1 MNDPK
6 PASTTRPAEPGEG
19 NPWTV
24 LGRTEI
30 YRDPWLAVHQHE
42 VLNPVGRPHRYTTVH
57 LVKFGIGVLPLD
69 SEGCTRLVGQ
79 YRFPLRAYSW
89 EIPEGGGD
97 RSLAPQEGAARELK
111 EETGLT
117 ASRWLQV
124 LDVDMSNGLSD
135 ERAFGYLAWDLSEG
149 EAEPEEAEV
158 LAQRRL
164 PLAGLYAMIDRGE
177 IRDALT
183 ILVALRAR
191 CLAADGALPPEVAR
205 HFDF

>member
-1 MNDPK
+1 MTTADE
-6 PASTTRPAEPGEG
+6 PATG
-19 NPWTV
+19 NPWTI

-42 VLNPVGRPHRYTTVH
+42 VLNPVRRPHRYTTVH
-57 LVKFGIGVLPLD
+57 LVRFGIGVLPLD
-69 SEGCTRLVGQ
+69 SQGYTRLVGQ

-97 RSLAPQEGAARELK
+97 RDRPPMESAAKELR
-111 EETGLT
+111 EETGLV
-117 ASRWLQV
+117 ASSWLQI

-135 ERAFGYLAWDLSEG
+135 ERAFGFLAWNLAEG
-149 EAEPEEAEV
+149 PADPDESEV
-158 LAQRRL
+158 LAQRRVS
-164 PLAGLYAMIDRGE
+164 LADLYGMIDSGE

-191 CLAADGALPPEVAR
+191 QLAAAGNLPADVAR
-205 HFDF
+205 HFTA

>member
-1 MNDPK
+1 M
-6 PASTTRPAEPGEG
+6 AAED

-57 LVKFGIGVLPLD
+57 LVRYGIGVLPVD
-69 SEGCTRLVGQ
+69 EQGCTWLVGQ

-97 RSLAPQEGAARELK
+97 RDLPPQEGAARELR

-117 ASRWLQV
+117 AARWLPV

-135 ERAFGYLAWDLSEG
+135 ERAFGFVAWELEQG
-149 EAEPEEAEV
+149 AAEPEEAEV
-158 LAQRRL
+158 LVQRRL
-164 PLAGLYAMIDRGE
+164 PLAEMYAMIDSGE

-191 CLAADGALPPEVAR
+191 QFAASGRLPPELAR
-205 HFDF
+205 HFPA

>member
-1 MNDPK
+1 MTAAEDP
-6 PASTTRPAEPGEG
+6 ATG
-19 NPWTV
+19 NPWTI

-42 VLNPVGRPHRYTTVH
+42 VLNPVRRPHRYTTVH
-57 LVKFGIGVLPLD
+57 LVRFGIGVLPVD
-69 SEGCTRLVGQ
+69 ARGCTRLVGQ

-97 RSLAPQEGAARELK
+97 RDRPPVESAAMELR
-111 EETGLT
+111 EETGLI
-117 ASRWLQV
+117 ASSWLQI

-135 ERAFGYLAWDLSEG
+135 ERAFGFLAWNLVEG
-149 EAEPEEAEV
+149 PAEPDESEV

-164 PLAGLYAMIDRGE
+164 PLPDLYAMIDSGE

-191 CLAADGALPPEVAR
+191 QLAATGGLPEDLAR
-205 HFDF
+205 HFPV

>member
-1 MNDPK
+1 M
-6 PASTTRPAEPGEG
+6 AAED

-57 LVKFGIGVLPLD
+57 LVRYGIGVLPVD
-69 SEGCTRLVGQ
+69 GQGCTWLVGQ

-97 RSLAPQEGAARELK
+97 RHLPPQEGAARELR

-135 ERAFGYLAWDLSEG
+135 ERAFGFVAWELSEG

-164 PLAGLYAMIDRGE
+164 PLAQMYAMIDSGE

-191 CLAADGALPPEVAR
+191 HFAATGRLPPELAR
-205 HFDF
+205 HFPL